1 MYIEN
6 STLHYEAAYNH
17 CYIDDSGEASSH
29 GDHWRMDM
37 NRHIIPLAKRPGDIA
52 ILAFF
57 LVNILFI
64 TYIVDLEQLVIADP
78 AHFTYPIWPPPAA
91 VDAIH
96 WWGRTFDPVLL
107 ARPAWWKVTIWIDAL
122 FFGPFYVV
130 AIYAYIRGKEWIRI
144 PSIIYSSALL
154 TVVLVIL
161 GEEIG
166 GIHATPHLPI
176 VLLANLPWLL
186 FPIYI
191 IYRMWRYPEPFTLP
205 VQSTEAQVGPDS
217 KAQTRFS

>member
-1 MYIEN
+1 
-6 STLHYEAAYNH
+6 
-17 CYIDDSGEASSH
+17 
-29 GDHWRMDM
+29 M
-37 NRHIIPLAKRPGDIA
+37 NKRIIPPSKRPGDIA

-57 LVNILFI
+57 FVNILFI
-64 TYIVDLEQLVIADP
+64 TYIVDIEQLIIADP
-78 AHFTYPIWPPPAA
+78 SHFTYPIWPPPAA

-122 FFGPFYVV
+122 CFGPFYIV
-130 AIYAYIRGKEWIRI
+130 AIYAYIRGKEWILI
-144 PSIIYSSALL
+144 PSIIYGSALL

-161 GEEIG
+161 GEEIW
-166 GIHATPHLPI
+166 GIHATPHLPV

-191 IYRMWRYPEPFTLP
+191 IYRMWRYAEPFT
-205 VQSTEAQVGPDS
+205 QSGIVTEAQLAQPTVG
-217 KAQTRFS
+217 